1 MSNFSIGV
9 MGEVAKGKRGVS
21 YKPEDLVLEHR
32 DEHFRLLTAGNIQDG
47 ITTTDSYTK
56 VSAKCVSPEQQIS
69 PDDILVCMSNG
80 SKRLVGKSSRL
91 RSGESRYCVGAFC
104 STFSPVS
111 GADPDYVFHLFQSEI
126 FQRQV
131 QDALEGSAI
140 NNLKNSMVESFEVP
154 IPLLPEQKKIAEI
167 LSGIDRYIDRIAIK
181 VGKCKKI
188 LQGIFVELDQIE
200 NQGSTARLGEIVAIQ
215 NGYAFPSKIFTE
227 ERDGIPLI
235 RISNIQHG
243 VVDLSK
249 SKKIPA
255 NFSVSDEY
263 KIHKGDILISM
274 SGATTG
280 KIGISCSETICLL
293 NQRVGKFSFQG
304 SDVTNE
310 FMSQLLLSGYLEHRF
325 LAAAA
330 GGAQPNISDQG
341 IEALQVPL
349 PDELRQSNLSRAISG
364 IRNLIASE
372 NKVTAKH
379 LHLKKAL
386 ASDLLSGR
394 KRVSV

>member
-154 IPLLPEQKKIAEI
+154 IPPLPEQKKIAEI
-167 LSGIDRYIDRIAIK
+167 LSGIDRILTAYS
-181 VGKCKKI
+181 CKKEKL
-188 LQGIFVELDQIE
+188 LQLQSALRNEIFSSVKGENLTLEDICSPKQWPTIPTHLLTTSGYPVYGANGQI
-200 NQGSTARLGEIVAIQ
+200 
-215 NGYAFPSKIFTE
+215 GYHTE
-227 ERDGIPLI
+227 Y
-235 RISNIQHG
+235 N
-243 VVDLSK
+243 
-249 SKKIPA
+249 
-255 NFSVSDEY
+255 
-263 KIHKGDILISM
+263 HKDPVLAVTCR
-274 SGATTG
+274 GATCGNINLVPALSYVTG
-280 KIGISCSETICLL
+280 NSMCLDNLHGNVSIDYLFHYLHWRGLKDVIS
-293 NQRVGKFSFQG
+293 G
-304 SDVTNE
+304 S
-310 FMSQLLLSGYLEHRF
+310 
-325 LAAAA
+325 
-330 GGAQPNISDQG
+330 AQPQITQAPLRLVQVVLPSLEKQTSIADGLESITRMLVSIGQ
-341 IEALQVPL
+341 IMVSLQL
-349 PDELRQSNLSRAISG
+349 QKQAIS
-364 IRNLIASE
+364 
-372 NKVTAKH
+372 
-379 LHLKKAL
+379 
-386 ASDLLSGR
+386 SDLLSGR